1 MVYHLLLYCLPSF
14 NLSVSRQTNNF
25 CLWKAYCE
33 LLMTF
38 ASCDF
43 VLTHQRCRKHFFP
56 VLNSRE
62 PLRQVLFAGL
72 QSSHIHH
79 RKDTVRSFLL
89 WSESEVIWQ
98 NLWTHPIPYWIKKKN
113 TWNKHLWVRYMSL
126 IVFYLQWFLKLI
138 FLTLLRPSFKWL
150 TITPL
155 NERLMIFVFQ
165 ENPNYHQVSCLDLY
179 IAWKAVTLCTINQ
192 RLHYICGDQERSLE
206 I

>member
-1 MVYHLLLYCLPSF
+1 MTLFWHINVGENIFFLCWIAE
-14 NLSVSRQTNNF
+14 SRYVRYFLQV
-25 CLWKAYCE
+25 CRVP
-33 LLMTF
+33 TF
-38 ASCDF
+38 TTAK
-43 VLTHQRCRKHFFP
+43 TQWGHFFCDQRARW
-56 VLNSRE
+56 SDRICE
-62 PLRQVLFAGL
+62 
-72 QSSHIHH
+72 HIP
-79 RKDTVRSFLL
+79 F
-89 WSESEVIWQ
+89 
-98 NLWTHPIPYWIKKKN
+98 PIGSKKKN